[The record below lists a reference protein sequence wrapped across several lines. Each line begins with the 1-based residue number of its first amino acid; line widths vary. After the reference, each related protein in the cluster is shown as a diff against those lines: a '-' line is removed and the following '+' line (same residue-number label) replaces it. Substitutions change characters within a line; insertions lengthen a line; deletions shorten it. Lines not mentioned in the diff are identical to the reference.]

1 MKKQFIIKMSNIPF
15 LIFNYIEFNIVLLI
29 INMII
34 VKYLAERKGWDG
46 SYEKSYVFVSIWS
59 LFYFTLLL
67 LVLEIPLYI
76 FDIHMIDI
84 NIIDRH
90 IIIANVLIFIIDI
103 VFATLLFKI
112 IYKKEFGVSFI
123 FVLLLVIFKNIIIFG
138 LGLLFFPI
146 TSFIQ
151 SYP

>member
-1 MKKQFIIKMSNIPF
+1 MKNQFIIKMSNIPF
-15 LIFNYIEFNIVLLI
+15 LIFNFVEFNIVILI
-29 INMII
+29 IEMII
-34 VKYLAERKGWDG
+34 VKYLAERKGWDS
-46 SYEKSYVFVSIWS
+46 SYEKAYVFVSIWS
-59 LFYFTLLL
+59 IIYFTLLL

-76 FDIHMIDI
+76 FDIHTIDI

-90 IIIANVLIFIIDI
+90 IIIANVIILIIDV
-103 VFATLLFKI
+103 VFATFLFKI

-123 FVLLLVIFKNIIIFG
+123 FVLFLVIFKNIIIFG